1 MTFTRRQFLLS
12 TTGALGILSAPS
24 LLAQSTRPKVV
35 IIGGGWGG
43 LSAARQLA
51 ASCDVTLIERNSE
64 FISLPLSNRWLAGL
78 DDGRRLRQSY
88 QKAAEQLAY
97 RFVQADV
104 RGFDMNRRQVSTSV
118 GDFAYDWLI
127 VAAGISE
134 TDDAL
139 VGGDF
144 KAAAEVR
151 QRFPSAYTPGRE
163 LDIVQQKL
171 AGFKG
176 GEFLINLPLAPY
188 RCPPAPYERAIII
201 AQMIKSRGLKARL
214 TVVEPN
220 APWAGYQR
228 VFNEQFRDQVTYLPN
243 TRLRHVDPFRKTAT
257 LDIDEI
263 HFDDAILMPPQRA
276 ADLCTNNG
284 LNGTNS
290 AWATVHPRN
299 LAFLGDD
306 RVFVIGDSV
315 GAVSPLFGHYPK
327 TGELA
332 SRMGQIVATEIIG
345 RITGKIS
352 EPALPESTCF
362 AYLSL
367 NPPQFTRI
375 ESRYRMRG
383 DGAIAQ
389 TITQKQ
395 ENNPQGEDDAWL
407 NTWHQTLFGPNL
419 GI

>member
-12 TTGALGILSAPS
+12 TTGAIGILGAPA

-51 ASCDVTLIERNSE
+51 ASCDVTLIERNKE

-78 DDGRRLRQSY
+78 DDGRRLRQNY
-88 QKAAEQLAY
+88 QKTAELFAY
-97 RFVQADV
+97 RFAQADV
-104 RGFDMNRRQVSTSV
+104 KGFDMNRRSVSTSV
-118 GDFAYDWLI
+118 GEFVYDWLI

-134 TDDAL
+134 SDDAL
-139 VGGDF
+139 VSGDRQ
-144 KAAAEVR
+144 AAAELR
-151 QRFPSAYTPGRE
+151 LRFPSANTPGRE
-163 LDIVQQKL
+163 LDIVHRKL
-171 AGFKG
+171 ADFKG

-188 RCPPAPYERAIII
+188 RCPPAPYERAVII
-201 AQMIKSRGLKARL
+201 AQMIKSRGLKAHL

-243 TRLRHVDPFRKTAT
+243 TRLRQVDPFRRIAT

-276 ADLCTNNG
+276 ADLCANNG
-284 LNGTNS
+284 LNGNNS
-290 AWATVHPRN
+290 TWATVHPRN
-299 LAFLGDD
+299 FAFLGDD

-315 GAVSPLFGHYPK
+315 GAVSPIFGHYPK

-345 RITGKIS
+345 RISGKTS
-352 EPALPESTCF
+352 DPALPESTCF

-367 NPPQFTRI
+367 NPPQFTQI
-375 ESRYRMRG
+375 ESRYRVRG
-383 DGAIAQ
+383 DGAITQ
-389 TITQKQ
+389 TINQKR

-407 NTWHQTLFGPNL
+407 NTWHQELFGSVTVR
-419 GI
+419 

>member
-1 MTFTRRQFLLS
+1 MNFTRRQFLLS
-12 TTGALGILSAPS
+12 SAGVIGTLGAPA
-24 LLAQSTRPKVV
+24 LLAQATRPKVV

-43 LSAARQLA
+43 LSAAHQLS
-51 ASCDVTLIERNSE
+51 ASCDVTLIERNGE

-78 DDGRRLRQSY
+78 DNGRRLRQNY
-88 QKAAEQLAY
+88 QKTAEQFAY
-97 RFVQADV
+97 HFVQAEV
-104 RGFDMNRRQVSTSV
+104 RGFDMNRRQVGTAV
-118 GDFAYDWLI
+118 GDFTYDWLI

-134 TDDAL
+134 ADDAL
-139 VGGDF
+139 VSGDR
-144 KAAAEVR
+144 KAAAEMR
-151 QRFPSAYTPGRE
+151 LRFPSAYTPGRE
-163 LDIVQQKL
+163 LDIVHRKL
-171 AGFKG
+171 ADFKG

-188 RCPPAPYERAIII
+188 RCPPAPYERAVII
-201 AQMIKSRGLKARL
+201 AQLIKSRGLKAHL

-243 TRLRHVDPFRKTAT
+243 TQLRQLDPFRQIAT

-315 GAVSPLFGHYPK
+315 GAISPLFGHYPK

-332 SRMGQIVATEIIG
+332 SRMGQIVATEIIS
-345 RITGKIS
+345 RITGKTS

-362 AYLSL
+362 AYQSL
-367 NPPQFTRI
+367 TPPQFTRI
-375 ESRYRMRG
+375 ESRYRVRG
-383 DGAIAQ
+383 DGAISQ
-389 TITQKQ
+389 SITQKR

-407 NTWHQTLFGPNL
+407 NIWHQALFGPAS
-419 GI
+419 GT